1 MSHVRLRRI
10 KLSRCH
16 LGKGR
21 LITLVELGHKNKFQ
35 RLWMSLG
42 TLARFREFGYYLSLT
57 FLRLELSS
65 ATQVHWL
72 SSGTLV
78 EMKSFG

>member
-10 KLSRCH
+10 KLSSCH

-21 LITLVELGHKNKFQ
+21 LISLVELGHKNKFQ

-42 TLARFREFGYYLSLT
+42 TLARFREFGCYLSLT
-57 FLRLELSS
+57 FPRLEMSS